1 MKKLFSLL
9 LVAAMCIMMFAG
21 CGTKAPA
28 ETTAAPAETTAA
40 PAETTAAS
48 DETTAAPAAAGT
60 IKIGMSGPLTGGAS
74 AYGIAVKTGMEIA
87 VEEINALGGV
97 QIEFMSQDDQADPT
111 MAVDAYNALKDWGMQ
126 IFAGNVT
133 SGAANAVAPETVADG
148 FFNLTPS
155 ASAESVALAGSNVFQ
170 MCFTDPNQGAA
181 AAEQVSSNNMGTSVG
196 VIYDSSDDYSTGLYN
211 GFMKRATELGIQVV
225 CEMSFTSDNKSD
237 LSTQVTKC
245 QEMGADLVFLPIYY
259 TEAAQIL
266 TIANKMG
273 YAPKFFGCDGMDGIL
288 GVEGFNT
295 ELAEGLLL
303 MTPFDATSSDPAVA
317 SFVAKFQDRMNGL
330 IPNQFAADG
339 YDVIYAIYDA
349 ITAAGLTGNESTED
363 ITAAMIAQFGSMTV
377 NGLTGASM
385 TWDANGMISKTPA
398 IVVVENGAYVP
409 MA

>member
-133 SGAANAVAPETVADG
+133 SGAANAVAPGYIGTDMTNVLSDKVKDAMKAQIPAKRIGTPDDVA
-148 FFNLTPS
+148 NV
-155 ASAESVALAGSNVFQ
+155 VAFL
-170 MCFTDPNQGAA
+170 C
-181 AAEQVSSNNMGTSVG
+181 
-196 VIYDSSDDYSTGLYN
+196 SD
-211 GFMKRATELGIQVV
+211 
-225 CEMSFTSDNKSD
+225 
-237 LSTQVTKC
+237 
-245 QEMGADLVFLPIYY
+245 
-259 TEAAQIL
+259 EAAYVTGEVIRV
-266 TIANKMG
+266 
-273 YAPKFFGCDGMDGIL
+273 DGG
-288 GVEGFNT
+288 
-295 ELAEGLLL
+295 LA
-303 MTPFDATSSDPAVA
+303 M
-317 SFVAKFQDRMNGL
+317 
-330 IPNQFAADG
+330 
-339 YDVIYAIYDA
+339 
-349 ITAAGLTGNESTED
+349 
-363 ITAAMIAQFGSMTV
+363 
-377 NGLTGASM
+377 
-385 TWDANGMISKTPA
+385 
-398 IVVVENGAYVP
+398 
-409 MA
+409 